1 MVSIKKRTKPDGTIF
16 YYLEHSVRIGSKVGK
31 KTIYLGKKIPSNID
45 ELKTELFRAAYKDH
59 YDDLEIIKRN
69 YVKEI
74 KVIPKSSLIKSR
86 EIFATRFTYDT
97 QRIEGS
103 TLSLRDT
110 ANLLERGVTP
120 KNKPIGDI
128 KEAEAHKKLFFQIL
142 VSEKDLSLKTILEW
156 HKILF
161 QDTKSDI
168 AGKIREN
175 RVGISGSK
183 FIPPLPVEI
192 YPLVRVF
199 LSWYQKNREKTHPV
213 ELAALMHLK
222 FVTIHPFGDGNGRI
236 SRLIMNF
243 ILRKKGYPLF
253 NIPYEGRNSYY
264 NALERSQIKKEP
276 HYFLLWF
283 IKNYIKDNKTYLR

>member
-1 MVSIKKRTKPDGTIF
+1 M
-16 YYLEHSVRIGSKVGK
+16 
-31 KTIYLGKKIPSNID
+31 
-45 ELKTELFRAAYKDH
+45 
-59 YDDLEIIKRN
+59 
-69 YVKEI
+69 
-74 KVIPKSSLIKSR
+74 
-86 EIFATRFTYDT
+86 
-97 QRIEGS
+97 
-103 TLSLRDT
+103 
-110 ANLLERGVTP
+110 
-120 KNKPIGDI
+120 
-128 KEAEAHKKLFFQIL
+128 
-142 VSEKDLSLKTILEW
+142 SLKTILEW

-192 YPLVRVF
+192 YRLLRVF

-213 ELAALMHLK
+213 ELAALMNLK

-236 SRLIMNF
+236 SRLIINLF
-243 ILRKKGYPLF
+243 YEGRNTLFF

-264 NALERSQIKKEP
+264 DALERSQMKKEP

-283 IKNYIKDNKTYLR
+283 IKNYIKDNKIYLR

>member
-1 MVSIKKRTKPDGTIF
+1 ML
-16 YYLEHSVRIGSKVGK
+16 YLY
-31 KTIYLGKKIPSNID
+31 IYLFVS
-45 ELKTELFRAAYKDH
+45 
-59 YDDLEIIKRN
+59 
-69 YVKEI
+69 V
-74 KVIPKSSLIKSR
+74 
-86 EIFATRFTYDT
+86 FATRFTYDT

-120 KNKPIGDI
+120 RNKPIGDI

-156 HKILF
+156 HKFLF

-175 RVGISGSK
+175 RVGIPGSK
-183 FIPPLPVEI
+183 FIPPLSVEI

-243 ILRKKGYPLF
+243 IL
-253 NIPYEGRNSYY
+253 
-264 NALERSQIKKEP
+264 
-276 HYFLLWF
+276 
-283 IKNYIKDNKTYLR
+283 

>member
-1 MVSIKKRTKPDGTIF
+1 
-16 YYLEHSVRIGSKVGK
+16 VGK
-31 KTIYLGKKIPSNID
+31 KSIYLGKKIPSNID

-86 EIFATRFTYDT
+86 EIFATTFTYDT

-156 HKILF
+156 HKLLF

-175 RVGISGSK
+175 RGIVSGSK

-213 ELAALMHLK
+213 ELAAVMLLK
-222 FVTIHPFGDGNGRI
+222 FITIHPFCDGNGRI

-253 NIPYEGRNSYY
+253 NIPYKGKNSYY
-264 NALERSQIKKEP
+264 NASERYQIKKEP